1 MKLFIFLLFF
11 AIFGFITNVISV
23 DEKVEESTVI
33 KDPKPSMLQAES
45 SSPNQKGKTTTL
57 GDLLKQEA
65 AESKNNQRKTV
76 RFADEVGAS
85 SNQETTLEEIL
96 NKRIGTLKRKLDKEK
111 DEKFDEC
118 MRKVNGLYKERS
130 GGKMKI
136 ETKNKKEII
145 KIFNKLKE
153 NEKIKKEISP
163 FKENNLHFN
172 NIEEYTN
179 MFKELKLIA
188 ANDTDILNDI
198 LIIETFL
205 DILKFCATIKHEF
218 KDKIVQGFLKDKKDQ
233 RKKYDDYC
241 MKLLP
246 DARDILNAVD
256 LEYKYG
262 TFTIKIEKQK
272 KNKGFKKI
280 FSKISCKKNVE
291 SDVVEQN
298 RALYDWLGEEEDVI
312 LDVEEIASSSTNY
325 DLDTIKEYESDY
337 NDNEIQPAK

>member
-1 MKLFIFLLFF
+1 MKLFILLLFF

-23 DEKVEESTVI
+23 DEKVE
-33 KDPKPSMLQAES
+33 DPKPPMPQAES
-45 SSPNQKGKTTTL
+45 TSPNQKGKTTTL

-65 AESKNNQRKTV
+65 AESKEKLNKKTV
-76 RFADEVGAS
+76 RFADEVGTS
-85 SNQETTLEEIL
+85 SSQETTLEEIL
-96 NKRIGTLKRKLDKEK
+96 NKRIETLKRNVDKKK
-111 DEKFDEC
+111 DTKFDEF
-118 MRKVNGLYKERS
+118 RKKVNGFYKKRS

-145 KIFNKLKE
+145 KIFNELKE
-153 NEKIKKEISP
+153 NELIKEIDQ

-172 NIEEYTN
+172 NMEEYTN
-179 MFKELKLIA
+179 MFEKLKLIA
-188 ANDTDILNDI
+188 ANDNDI

-218 KDKIVQGFLKDKKDQ
+218 KDKIVRGFLKDKKDQ

-241 MKLLP
+241 KKLLP

-262 TFTIKIEKQK
+262 TFTIKINKQK

-325 DLDTIKEYESDY
+325 DLDPIKEEESDY
-337 NDNEIQPAK
+337 DDNEIQPAN